1 MLARLGQVN
10 HGIRG
15 ALELYGDV
23 DYDYD
28 NDNEEA
34 DSVNNRNLGTPLR
47 SGIAKLAGFAAFSGS
62 HVGDKLY
69 P

>member
-28 NDNEEA
+28 NEEA
-34 DSVNNRNLGTPLR
+34 DSVNNRKLGPPSCSGR
-47 SGIAKLAGFAAFSGS
+47 SILAGFAAFSGRK
-62 HVGDKLY
+62 VGDE
-69 P
+69 